1 VPRFC
6 RHNRFIER
14 CPICR
19 ESVPGLAP
27 PEGSGRRSRSDR
39 RPVGAEGSGR
49 STRGGA
55 GRGGSPRIRRSTG
68 LHVSRERRAE
78 DDGYSS
84 PLVRGLRASGDASR
98 LAEEI
103 AFAQGRLLT
112 LTTAPPGLYGEMREL
127 EDAEQAIWMCFL
139 SAYLCPLEGADP
151 FAGIRRALEADWRA
165 GELPNLDSI
174 PLGPRSSHDP
184 ARGDAT
190 LRAYLQW
197 VARGERSPID
207 RPELDRSE
215 IGQQALAFEGD
226 PTWSATR
233 RFERLFERLT
243 LPGLARM
250 GRYELLLTL
259 GRTGLCELR
268 AEALYFTSAPGAAQG
283 DLATLAAKRVFGIGE
298 PLHLEHRA
306 RELAEAVSVPVE
318 ALDLALANW
327 GAGERATL
335 GVPPEALDPDALE
348 RARRALD
355 L

>member
-1 VPRFC
+1 
-6 RHNRFIER
+6 
-14 CPICR
+14 
-19 ESVPGLAP
+19 
-27 PEGSGRRSRSDR
+27 
-39 RPVGAEGSGR
+39 
-49 STRGGA
+49 
-55 GRGGSPRIRRSTG
+55 
-68 LHVSRERRAE
+68 
-78 DDGYSS
+78 
-84 PLVRGLRASGDASR
+84 
-98 LAEEI
+98 
-103 AFAQGRLLT
+103 
-112 LTTAPPGLYGEMREL
+112 
-127 EDAEQAIWMCFL
+127 MCFL
-139 SAYLCPLEGADP
+139 SAYLCPLEGGRGSDP

-197 VARGERSPID
+197 AARGERAQIG
-207 RPELDRSE
+207 RSE
-215 IGQQALAFEGD
+215 TGRQALAFVGD
-226 PTWSATR
+226 PTWTATR

-268 AEALYFTSAPGAAQG
+268 AEALYFTNAPG

-306 RELAEAVSVPVE
+306 RELAQAASVPVE

-335 GVPPEALDPDALE
+335 GVPPEALDPHALE
-348 RARRALD
+348 CAQRALD

>member
-1 VPRFC
+1 M
-6 RHNRFIER
+6 
-14 CPICR
+14 
-19 ESVPGLAP
+19 GAAG
-27 PEGSGRRSRSDR
+27 GSG
-39 RPVGAEGSGR
+39 GSGG
-49 STRGGA
+49 SSKGGA
-55 GRGGSPRIRRSTG
+55 RPGGSPRVRGSSR
-68 LHVSRERRAE
+68 LQVSRERRAE
-78 DDGYSS
+78 DDGFRSQ
-84 PLVRGLRASGDASR
+84 LVRGLHASGDASR

-112 LTTAPPGLYGEMREL
+112 LAAAPPDLYGEMREL
-127 EDAEQAIWMCFL
+127 QDAEQATWMCFL
-139 SAYLCPLEGADP
+139 SAYLCPLEGPDP
-151 FAGIRRALEADWRA
+151 FVGIRRALEADWRS

-197 VARGERSPID
+197 VARGEQSQID
-207 RPELDRSE
+207 RSG
-215 IGQQALAFEGD
+215 IGQQALAFVGD
-226 PTWSATR
+226 PTWTGAR

-259 GRTGLCELR
+259 GRVGLCELG
-268 AEALYFTSAPGAAQG
+268 AEALYFTNAPGAAHG

-306 RELAEAVSVPVE
+306 RELAQAVSVPVE

-327 GAGERATL
+327 GAGERATM
-335 GVPPEALDPDALE
+335 GVPPEALDPHVLE

>member
-1 VPRFC
+1 M
-6 RHNRFIER
+6 
-14 CPICR
+14 
-19 ESVPGLAP
+19 PGLAP
-27 PEGSGRRSRSDR
+27 PEGSGRRPRGDR
-39 RPVGAEGSGR
+39 RSVGA
-49 STRGGA
+49 A
-55 GRGGSPRIRRSTG
+55 GGSEEGGRASKGSARRGASPRVRGSTG

-78 DDGYSS
+78 DDGYRS
-84 PLVRGLRASGDASR
+84 PLVRGVHASGDASR

-112 LTTAPPGLYGEMREL
+112 LTVAPPGLYGEMREL
-127 EDAEQAIWMCFL
+127 QDAEQATWMCFL
-139 SAYLCPLEGADP
+139 SAYLCPLEDLDP

-197 VARGERSPID
+197 AARGGS
-207 RPELDRSE
+207 
-215 IGQQALAFEGD
+215 QALAFVGD
-226 PTWSATR
+226 PTWTATR

-259 GRTGLCELR
+259 GRTGLCELC
-268 AEALYFTSAPGAAQG
+268 AEALYFTNAPGAAHG